1 MLTKEITLC
10 GRQVTLAYCY
20 ATEIA
25 YKDMSDE
32 YIADYI
38 KEAVARIQ
46 KETDPDVKKTIYA
59 ILACMLAYY
68 QSRGE
73 EAPLTDTDLM
83 NDAKPAELGTAIF
96 TIIGMR
102 MDFYHVPK
110 GEPEDKATTT
120 DGSPSG
126 KEDGSKN

>member
-1 MLTKEITLC
+1 MLQKEITLC

-25 YKDMSDE
+25 YKDLSGE
-32 YIADYI
+32 NIADYI
-38 KEAVARIQ
+38 KEAVACIQ
-46 KETDPDVKKTIYA
+46 QETDPDVKHTIYA

-96 TIIGMR
+96 TIIGLR
-102 MDFYHVPK
+102 MDFYKVPK
-110 GEPEDKATTT
+110 GEPEETV
-120 DGSPSG
+120 PSG
-126 KEDGSKN
+126 SAAGTEDKGKN

>member
-1 MLTKEITLC
+1 MLQKEITLC

-25 YKDMSDE
+25 YKDLSDE
-32 YIADYI
+32 NIADYI
-38 KEAVARIQ
+38 KEAVACIQ
-46 KETDPDVKKTIYA
+46 EETDPDVKHTIYA

-110 GEPEDKATTT
+110 DEPAAT
-120 DGSPSG
+120 SPDRSQSG
-126 KEDGSKN
+126 TEDGSKN

>member
-10 GRQVTLAYCY
+10 GKQVTLAYCY

-32 YIADYI
+32 NIADYI
-38 KEAVARIQ
+38 KEAVACIQ
-46 KETDPDVKKTIYA
+46 QKTDPDVKKTIYA

-73 EAPLTDTDLM
+73 DAPLKDTDLM
-83 NDAKPAELGTAIF
+83 SETTPAELGTAIF
-96 TIIGMR
+96 TIIGLR

>member
-10 GRQVTLAYCY
+10 GKVVTLAYCY

-25 YKDMSDE
+25 YKDLSDE
-32 YIADYI
+32 NIADYI
-38 KEAVARIQ
+38 KEAVACIQ
-46 KETDPDVKKTIYA
+46 AEKDPDVKHTIFA
-59 ILACMLAYY
+59 ILACMVAYY
-68 QSRGE
+68 ESKKE
-73 EAPLTDTDLM
+73 KAPLTDTELM

-96 TIIGMR
+96 TIIGLR

-110 GEPEDKATTT
+110 GEPEEKPAPS
-120 DGSPSG
+120 GSPAEN

>member
-1 MLTKEITLC
+1 MLTKEIILC
-10 GRQVTLAYCY
+10 GKQVTLAYCY

-32 YIADYI
+32 NIADYI
-38 KEAVARIQ
+38 KEAVACIQ
-46 KETDPDVKKTIYA
+46 KETDPDVKRTIYA

-73 EAPLTDTDLM
+73 EAPLTDTELM
-83 NDAKPAELGTAIF
+83 NEAKPAELGTAIF

-110 GEPEDKATTT
+110 DEPADTVSSGSAAGSEDK
-120 DGSPSG
+120 G
-126 KEDGSKN
+126 KN

>member
-1 MLTKEITLC
+1 MLQKEITLC

-25 YKDMSDE
+25 YKDLSDE
-32 YIADYI
+32 NIADYI
-38 KEAVARIQ
+38 KEAVACIQ
-46 KETDPDVKKTIYA
+46 QETDPDVKRTIYA

-73 EAPLTDTDLM
+73 DAPLTDTDLM

-102 MDFYHVPK
+102 MDFYKVPK
-110 GEPEDKATTT
+110 GEPEEKPAS
-120 DGSPSG
+120 DGSPAG
-126 KEDGSKN
+126 TKEDKGKN